1 MKEDLQLEKDSF
13 TDTRVLPP
21 ETIEET
27 IKLEDFSFASSN
39 EKDTKKLKRNN
50 NNTERNL
57 LSLAQ
62 TSIIN
67 FITGKKKNDVDEKL
81 NLLQEDENQLPSIS
95 GIDAQEKLEANYEVK
110 KSFAEGGQG
119 TVSEAVDKVLSRQVA
134 VKSLHEHLSN
144 DKYARNNFINE
155 ARLTA
160 LLDHPSIV
168 PIHGLCTDEN
178 GGCHVVMKLIQGES
192 LKSYLENIRNCYEDG
207 GINNFDERKSLFF
220 RLEIFLRVLEA
231 IEYAH
236 AKGIIHCDIKPE
248 NIMMGKYRETYVM
261 DWGIAR
267 RLDDPA
273 TANLKDEK
281 HLMGSPRFIAPEIL
295 SRQGRFITS
304 DIYSLGVVLF
314 EIVTL
319 DMAFPGDNLK
329 DIVQRVLSGNMAP
342 IVHKYGESIEN
353 DLAAIIRKATA
364 FNPQDR
370 YQSAA
375 DFATDLRH
383 YMSKEEVS
391 ANPDKL
397 LGKIARWSF
406 RHKKG
411 MFISFLITALLGTTL
426 AGRVCYLEWQQ
437 AVTAQHREHAIKRAS
452 TSAFKVGNMME
463 LFFFHQTQQLA
474 IIKSSLELLARDKDI
489 SKVEN
494 TNLLL
499 TAKDFAKENKKLGI
513 YYSKAYDET
522 ISVNNSSYHKVANFN
537 RELLSSLLSRYG
549 KIDFILQES
558 VLGSLISNPLTY
570 NNKAYL
576 KNRLIKEAL
585 PVRWAYAGL
594 ASGIFFTYPGRG
606 KLLNSYD
613 HRQRSWYQDA
623 IKQAG
628 LPVWGRPYFN
638 AGSKDQMVMTCSME
652 VRNNNQTL
660 GVVGLDIAMQDLVK
674 YVSSHGNLEKDV
686 LIEKYLIDYDGK
698 IIIDI
703 YSKNLYKNDV
713 KVEYDSQGN
722 IIYPN
727 FPNRA
732 VFNDMRNH
740 SYGHSIK
747 EENGRKVLYVYFAIK
762 SIKALYV
769 EKVDFDAL
777 LTLHEETG
785 CQAEQFNLSPFDKN
799 TGDIK

>member
-1 MKEDLQLEKDSF
+1 
-13 TDTRVLPP
+13 
-21 ETIEET
+21 
-27 IKLEDFSFASSN
+27 
-39 EKDTKKLKRNN
+39 
-50 NNTERNL
+50 
-57 LSLAQ
+57 
-62 TSIIN
+62 
-67 FITGKKKNDVDEKL
+67 
-81 NLLQEDENQLPSIS
+81 
-95 GIDAQEKLEANYEVK
+95 
-110 KSFAEGGQG
+110 
-119 TVSEAVDKVLSRQVA
+119 
-134 VKSLHEHLSN
+134 
-144 DKYARNNFINE
+144 
-155 ARLTA
+155 
-160 LLDHPSIV
+160 
-168 PIHGLCTDEN
+168 
-178 GGCHVVMKLIQGES
+178 
-192 LKSYLENIRNCYEDG
+192 
-207 GINNFDERKSLFF
+207 
-220 RLEIFLRVLEA
+220 
-231 IEYAH
+231 
-236 AKGIIHCDIKPE
+236 
-248 NIMMGKYRETYVM
+248 
-261 DWGIAR
+261 
-267 RLDDPA
+267 
-273 TANLKDEK
+273 
-281 HLMGSPRFIAPEIL
+281 
-295 SRQGRFITS
+295 
-304 DIYSLGVVLF
+304 
-314 EIVTL
+314 
-319 DMAFPGDNLK
+319 
-329 DIVQRVLSGNMAP
+329 
-342 IVHKYGESIEN
+342 
-353 DLAAIIRKATA
+353 
-364 FNPQDR
+364 
-370 YQSAA
+370 
-375 DFATDLRH
+375 
-383 YMSKEEVS
+383 MSKEEVS